1 MKELTKA
8 QKRAITATDQSMAV
22 IAGAGSGKTTVL
34 INRCLEIIGDGHSE
48 LDRILAITFTEKA
61 AAELKQRLRQK
72 LPPSSHHR
80 LATAWV
86 GTFHGL
92 CARMV
97 RQHAPL
103 MGLDPAFA
111 ILDEN
116 ASHLLTRQA
125 VHTSLLAG
133 LSAKDE
139 NVALLVD
146 EMDFRNA
153 SILMEDLMAFRWHS
167 RRAFEDPKSDDERE
181 NRLIMASAHSYALC
195 EKTFYNLLKTEDALD
210 FQELEIAA
218 LALLDNHKD
227 VLTSYQKRF
236 RHILVDE
243 YQDTND
249 VQTELTLR
257 LFAPGKNT
265 LCIVGDPRQS
275 IYRFRGANVDCVQT
289 ALDHIRR
296 ADGEVVQLTDNF
308 RSHPDIVSFVNTASE
323 HIQEGLLR
331 GGTSETSDS
340 SKVSKV
346 QPKNNTSQESL
357 TSFVTPPRC
366 NDTDTSEVNNFQ
378 ALAPARTKLRDNPAV
393 VTMDLTSAD
402 KLSAA
407 ERRRFEAQS
416 IASTIEKLVA
426 EQDYSMGDIV
436 CLFQALTDVTEYEAA
451 FKERGIPYRFFGG
464 RGLLSRQEVCDMM
477 HALRYA
483 ANPYDQIAALGLLRS
498 PLIGLSD
505 EDILRLGGSKGVD
518 LCENARK
525 HPDCD
530 LLRMLASSGEHRRP
544 SEIMRMVSDRTAYE
558 HVCDTLD
565 PSGGMRAALDR
576 LILLAESLERQT
588 PTTLKEFIDFVSNL
602 RERNARLGDPPAAG
616 GGSEAVHCMTVHTAK
631 GLEFPVVILPDL
643 FRQERNTT
651 HPWIFH
657 RQEGLAFK
665 LKDPEHPFGKREPSE
680 RFERIQETERLQS
693 AAERARL
700 LYVAMTRAEDTLV
713 LPLHRDEKVK
723 GRWHEWLRPMKDST
737 LVLSYSSTL
746 EKNANHTSIPEYQST
761 RVLTFDRNS
770 VREYQST
777 RVLRLSVSQLE
788 EYDRCPF
795 EYYLRHQLGLP
806 ANQLISEE
814 SSGLAANVTGSI
826 IHGVMENLRP
836 NNADSLDDLIRNQ
849 CLSMDVQP
857 LDNVMARLKRPIEH
871 FMKTPLFDQSGE
883 GRRECRIDWQLD
895 GQTITGYIDWFRE
908 DADGIHILDY
918 KASRVTDEQV
928 AGEAA
933 RYELQLATYAL
944 ALEEALGKPAVSTT
958 LIFLADD
965 ATRLSERKLDEETK
979 GAMKDRL
986 CKIMQ
991 SIASEDFDLSS
1002 NAEPPCTRC
1011 PYHHNGLCW
1020 ENRIGK

>member
-1 MKELTKA
+1 MKELTRA
-8 QKRAITATDQSMAV
+8 QKRAITATDRSMAV

-34 INRCLEIIGDGHSE
+34 INRCLEIINKGHAPEASATGQAE

-61 AAELKQRLRQK
+61 AAELKQRLRHK
-72 LPPSSHHR
+72 LPQTAHHR

-86 GTFHGL
+86 GTFHGV

-103 MGLDPAFA
+103 LGLDPSFA

-116 ASHLLTRQA
+116 ASQLLMRQA
-125 VHTSLLAG
+125 VRTSLLAG
-133 LSAKDE
+133 LSARDE
-139 NVALLVD
+139 QVVLLVD

-153 SILMEDLMAFRWHS
+153 AQLMEDLMAFRWHA
-167 RRAFEDPKSDDERE
+167 RLALKKPKSDDERE
-181 NRLIMASAHSYALC
+181 DRLLKASAHAYGLC
-195 EKTFYNLLKTEDALD
+195 EKAFYDSLASEDALD

-218 LALLDNHKD
+218 LNLLDDHKD
-227 VLTSYQKRF
+227 VLNSYQKRF

-308 RSHPDIVSFVNTASE
+308 RSHPDVVSFVNTASE
-323 HIQEGLLR
+323 HIEESPG
-331 GGTSETSDS
+331 
-340 SKVSKV
+340 KA
-346 QPKNNTSQESL
+346 PKKQHL
-357 TSFVTPPRC
+357 T
-366 NDTDTSEVNNFQ
+366 
-378 ALAPARTKLRDNPAV
+378 PARTKLKDAPAV
-393 VTMDLTSAD
+393 MALDLANAD

-416 IASTIEKLVA
+416 IASTIEKLIA
-426 EQDYSMGDIV
+426 EHGYSMGDIV
-436 CLFQALTDVTEYEAA
+436 CLFQALTDVAEYEAA

-477 HALRYA
+477 HVLRFAL
-483 ANPYDQIAALGLLRS
+483 NPYDQIATLGLLRS
-498 PLIGLSD
+498 PMIGLSD
-505 EDILRLGGSKGVD
+505 EDILQLGGNKGVD

-525 HPDCD
+525 HPDCS
-530 LLRMLASSGEHRRP
+530 LLRKLANAGEHRRP
-544 SEIMRMVSDRTAYE
+544 SEIMRMMVDETAYE
-558 HVCDTLD
+558 HICGELD

-576 LILLAESLERQT
+576 LIILAESVERQA
-588 PTTLKEFIDFVSNL
+588 PTTLKEFIDFVANL

-616 GGSEAVHCMTVHTAK
+616 DGSQAVHCMTVHTAK

-643 FRQERNTT
+643 FRQERNAT
-651 HPWIFH
+651 HPWVFH

-665 LKDPEHPFGKREPSE
+665 LKDLEHPFGKREPSE
-680 RFERIQETERLQS
+680 RFERIAEIEKFQS
-693 AAERARL
+693 AAEHARL

-713 LPLHRDEKVK
+713 LPLHRDEKVR
-723 GRWHEWLRPMKDST
+723 GRWHEWLKPLADNSITK
-737 LVLSYSSTL
+737 VAFKH
-746 EKNANHTSIPEYQST
+746 ENNSIPERTIVRSCDSAI
-761 RVLTFDRNS
+761 VKTFDRTS
-770 VREYQST
+770 VQSHYRT
-777 RVLRLSVSQLE
+777 IARIFSVSQLE

-806 ANQLISEE
+806 ANRLISEE
-814 SSGLAANVTGSI
+814 SADLPSNIKGSI
-826 IHGVMENLRP
+826 IHGVMENLSKE
-836 NNADSLDDLIRNQ
+836 NSHLLDELVRSQ
-849 CLSMDVQP
+849 CTALDVQP
-857 LDNVMARLKRPIEH
+857 TDKTIIELKRPIEH
-871 FMKTPLFDQSGE
+871 FMKTPLFEQSGE
-883 GRRECRIDWQLD
+883 GSRECRIDWRLD
-895 GQTITGYIDWFRE
+895 GHTITGYIDWYRE
-908 DADGIHILDY
+908 DEDGIHILDY
-918 KASRVTDEQV
+918 KASRVTDDQV
-928 AGEAA
+928 SGEAA

-944 ALEEALGKPAVSTT
+944 ALEEAFGKPAVSTT

-965 ATRLSERKLDEETK
+965 ATRLHEKKLDTK
-979 GAMKDRL
+979 MKYDMKDRL
-986 CKIMQ
+986 CDIMK
-991 SIASEDFDLSS
+991 SISSESFDLSPAA
-1002 NAEPPCTRC
+1002 NPPCTRC

-1020 ENRIGK
+1020 EDKYKAEIRDKR

>member
-1 MKELTKA
+1 MKELTSA
-8 QKRAITATDQSMAV
+8 QKRAITAIDQSMAV

-34 INRCLEIIGDGHSE
+34 INRCLEIIGTNHGE

-61 AAELKQRLRQK
+61 AAEVKQRLRHK
-72 LPPSSHHR
+72 LPPTAHHR

-86 GTFHGL
+86 GTFHGI
-92 CARMV
+92 CARMI

-103 MGLDPAFA
+103 LALDPSFA

-116 ASHLLTRQA
+116 ASHLLMRQA
-125 VHTSLLAG
+125 VRSSLLAG
-133 LSAKDE
+133 LASRDE
-139 NVALLVD
+139 QVALLVD

-153 SILMEDLMAFRWHS
+153 VMLMEDLMAFRWHS
-167 RRAFEDPKSDDERE
+167 RRAFENPSSEDKRE
-181 NRLIMASAHSYALC
+181 ARLIKATAHAYGLC
-195 EKTFYNLLKTEDALD
+195 EAAFYDSLRAEDALD

-218 LALLDNHKD
+218 LSLLDKHDD
-227 VLTSYQKRF
+227 VLSSYQKRF

-249 VQTELTLR
+249 VQTELTLK

-289 ALDHIRR
+289 ALTHIRR

-308 RSHPDIVSFVNTASE
+308 RSHPDVVSFVNTASE
-323 HIQEGLLR
+323 HMSEGLL
-331 GGTSETSDS
+331 GTHPDDAAL
-340 SKVSKV
+340 
-346 QPKNNTSQESL
+346 SL
-357 TSFVTPPRC
+357 KT
-366 NDTDTSEVNNFQ
+366 E
-378 ALAPARTKLRDNPAV
+378 ALAAARTKLRDAPAV
-393 VTMDLTSAD
+393 IALDLTSKD

-407 ERRRFEAQS
+407 ERRRFEAHS
-416 IASTIEKLVA
+416 IASTIEKLVS
-426 EQDYSMGDIV
+426 EQGFSMGDIV

-464 RGLLSRQEVCDMM
+464 RGLLARQEVCDMM
-477 HALRYA
+477 HTLRVA
-483 ANPYDQIAALGLLRS
+483 ANPHDQVATLGLLRS

-505 EDILRLGGSKGVD
+505 EDLLQLGGSRGVD
-518 LCENARK
+518 LCENASS
-525 HPDCD
+525 HPSCG
-530 LLRMLASSGEHRRP
+530 LLRKLANAGEHRRP
-544 SEIMRMVSDRTAYE
+544 SEIMRMVVDETAYE
-558 HVCDTLD
+558 HICDTLD

-576 LILLAESLERQT
+576 LILLAESVERQE
-588 PTTLKEFIDFVSNL
+588 PTTLKEFISFVANL

-616 GGSEAVHCMTVHTAK
+616 DGSEAVHCMTVHTAK

-643 FRQERNTT
+643 FRQERNAT

-665 LKDPEHPFGKREPSE
+665 LKDPEHPFGKREPSQ
-680 RFERIQETERLQS
+680 RFENIMETERFQS
-693 AAERARL
+693 TAEHARL

-723 GRWHEWLRPMKDST
+723 GRWHEWLRPLINDSIT
-737 LVLSYSSTL
+737 RITFNYDDEQSTERSIVLSG
-746 EKNANHTSIPEYQST
+746 ERSI
-761 RVLTFDRNS
+761 VKTFDRTIARS
-770 VREYQST
+770 HART
-777 RVLRLSVSQLE
+777 IARVFSVSQLE

-814 SSGLAANVTGSI
+814 SRGLPANVTGSI

-836 NNADSLDDLIRNQ
+836 DNVDQLDELVRGQ
-849 CLSMDVQP
+849 CTVLDVQP
-857 LDNVMARLKRPIEH
+857 TDDVMARLKRPIEH
-871 FMKTPLFDQSGE
+871 FMKTPLFDQSGD
-883 GRRECRIDWQLD
+883 GMRECRIDWRLD
-895 GQTITGYIDWFRE
+895 GQTITGYIDWYRE
-908 DADGIHILDY
+908 DAKGIHILDY
-918 KASRVTDEQV
+918 KASRVTDDQV
-928 AGEAA
+928 ATEAA

-944 ALEEALGKPAVSTT
+944 ALEEALAKPAISTT

-965 ATRLSERKLDEETK
+965 TTRLHEKQLDTTMK
-979 GAMKDRL
+979 NATKDRL
-986 CKIMQ
+986 CSIMK
-991 SIASEDFDLSS
+991 SIAREDFDLPS
-1002 NAEPPCTRC
+1002 NAKPPCTRC

-1020 ENRIGK
+1020 EDHVSPRE